1 MSGKNDS
8 MGPKASEIVHGAMT
22 ECLIDLLPLDE
33 ARETAK
39 SVDMIAAFAELNIF
53 RVMLHRPKMAKALSD
68 LLVSLLFGGALDDRL
83 RELVIM
89 RIGWSTG
96 SDYEWTQHWKIAREQ
111 FGCTDQDILELRG
124 DWRQSRHFGEDEKTL
139 LSAVD
144 SLLEQGTLSA
154 ELADRCIERF
164 GRDETIEIVT
174 AVGVWRLVS
183 KVTNALQIPLEEG
196 IASWPPDGRHP

>member
-1 MSGKNDS
+1 MSGGKDP

-22 ECLIDLLPLDE
+22 ECRVDLLPLDE

-53 RVMLHRPKMAKALSD
+53 RVMLHRPKTAKALSD

-111 FGCTDQDILELRG
+111 FGCTDQDLLELRG
-124 DWRQSRHFGEDEKTL
+124 DWRLSTHFGEDEKTL

-154 ELADRCIERF
+154 ELAGRCIERF
-164 GRDETIEIVT
+164 GRDATIEIVT

-196 IASWPPDGRHP
+196 IASWPPDGKQP